1 MAYDHGAFRVR
12 NLDDAIAF
20 YTGKLGFRF
29 LFDGKNEK
37 AAERYAFLDHNGARL
52 ELIETEHETYRP
64 SMPEPPFCPHLCFE
78 AENMDS
84 VLKMLRENELTILDG
99 PNEIPNSEQC
109 IVLNL
114 YILNIL
120 PYCVTLSCLKNTG
133 PLESHFISIAIINI
147 GNASTASIIDATTI
161 SNNLF
166 TIKEA
171 LRLLTIL

>member
-99 PNEIPNSEQC
+99 PNEI
-109 IVLNL
+109 L
-114 YILNIL
+114 YAA
-120 PYCVTLSCLKNTG
+120 KHTG
-133 PLESHFISIAIINI
+133 AFSVWFSPSRSRH
-147 GNASTASIIDATTI
+147 TADFSQSRSAWRP
-161 SNNLF
+161 
-166 TIKEA
+166 A
-171 LRLLTIL
+171 

>member
-84 VLKMLRENELTILDG
+84 VLKMLRENEQTILDG
-99 PNEIPNSEQC
+99 PNEIPNSEQWIYFADPDMNVLEY
-109 IVLNL
+109 IVWLD
-114 YILNIL
+114 
-120 PYCVTLSCLKNTG
+120 KKR
-133 PLESHFISIAIINI
+133 E
-147 GNASTASIIDATTI
+147 
-161 SNNLF
+161 
-166 TIKEA
+166 
-171 LRLLTIL
+171 

>member
-1 MAYDHGAFRVR
+1 MQLRFTR
-12 NLDDAIAF
+12 
-20 YTGKLGFRF
+20 GKLGFRF

-99 PNEIPNSEQC
+99 PNEIPNSEQWIYFADPDMNVLEY
-109 IVLNL
+109 IVWLD
-114 YILNIL
+114 
-120 PYCVTLSCLKNTG
+120 KKR
-133 PLESHFISIAIINI
+133 E
-147 GNASTASIIDATTI
+147 
-161 SNNLF
+161 
-166 TIKEA
+166 
-171 LRLLTIL
+171 